1 MRNIYLYTPLC
12 DQGLSYDAKVIEQI
26 CVENNINPIITY
38 RNKRKIIWECNFIPI
53 RRPHKIIKSDDI
65 FFCFERFPKRYLP
78 KILEKTDYSFL
89 MLNYEYY
96 KTEENQYHKLFNKIF
111 CKSKI
116 ALNGCKSDGLNN
128 IIYLQWIL
136 SDFPILAPSKCKD
149 KIKVLFNGGT
159 GGLQDRRNFE
169 SIIYLI
175 KNYHDCDVEFTLKFT
190 SKIRRWTKKILK
202 KNMKFIKSDNRIKL
216 IQENYNREQ
225 YQNLLNDNDINLAP
239 SKFEG
244 FGLTLLEALH
254 ARVPTITINN
264 SPMNEIVSH
273 NENGLCISAEEVD
286 KIQNQPIY
294 EIDRQEFVKEFSRL
308 VKKPS
313 EIYTMKL
320 NTTLCLEKNRTIF
333 FKTINKVFNS
343 FEK

>member
-1 MRNIYLYTPLC
+1 
-12 DQGLSYDAKVIEQI
+12 
-26 CVENNINPIITY
+26 
-38 RNKRKIIWECNFIPI
+38 
-53 RRPHKIIKSDDI
+53 
-65 FFCFERFPKRYLP
+65 
-78 KILEKTDYSFL
+78 
-89 MLNYEYY
+89 
-96 KTEENQYHKLFNKIF
+96 
-111 CKSKI
+111 
-116 ALNGCKSDGLNN
+116 
-128 IIYLQWIL
+128 
-136 SDFPILAPSKCKD
+136 
-149 KIKVLFNGGT
+149 
-159 GGLQDRRNFE
+159 
-169 SIIYLI
+169 
-175 KNYHDCDVEFTLKFT
+175 
-190 SKIRRWTKKILK
+190 
-202 KNMKFIKSDNRIKL
+202 MKFIKSDNRIKL

-225 YQNLLNDNDINLAP
+225 YQNLLSDNDINLAP